1 MFTGKILPREFIVL
15 GKALGFTNRL
25 INPMRQL
32 RSIRFHLALVF
43 LFFFLLVVVLG
54 SFSISRLNNFNR
66 LSADVAQVWLPN
78 VHALGDLNNFT
89 SDFRATEGRNLLT
102 TNLAEIAATEQELAE
117 LDRSIAQAE
126 RAFERIQH
134 DNAENELYAKF
145 KEQWYDYRKTVNQIL
160 ALSRINRKPEA
171 TAIYMTSSRAAYN
184 AAGDTLSQLTGRTVT
199 NAEAARDRLASAYW
213 QAFWLISV
221 AIAIAGGMVAIAVM
235 YISRFISEPLLRLT
249 TCMHHLAVN
258 DTTIDIPDTE
268 RQDEIGDMARAAV
281 VFRNNAVELMRSQR
295 VLAQQAIKLEEQLEQ
310 EQRIALLQRNFVSM
324 ASHEFRTPLTIID
337 AHAQRLI
344 KMKDRMPTGEV
355 SERAGRMRSAVMR
368 MTHLMDNLLNFSRLI
383 DGGAGLYF
391 EPANIDLGALLR
403 EVCQFH
409 REMAP
414 GSRIVE
420 RFGPAPLP
428 MRGDPKLLFQV
439 FSNLLSN
446 AVKYSPE
453 GGPIEI
459 GAEVNA
465 DDVVIVVADRGI
477 GIPVDDLDRLFERY
491 YRGSNVSGIVG
502 TGVGLYLVKMVID
515 LHRGTMTVDSKEGE
529 GARFIVRLPVRV
541 ALETQSVLTTNR

>member
-1 MFTGKILPREFIVL
+1 MTTPRMSS
-15 GKALGFTNRL
+15 TQNS
-25 INPMRQL
+25 
-32 RSIRFHLALVF
+32 RSN
-43 LFFFLLVVVLG
+43 G
-54 SFSISRLNNFNR
+54 
-66 LSADVAQVWLPN
+66 
-78 VHALGDLNNFT
+78 
-89 SDFRATEGRNLLT
+89 T
-102 TNLAEIAATEQELAE
+102 TIEKN
-117 LDRSIAQAE
+117 
-126 RAFERIQH
+126 
-134 DNAENELYAKF
+134 
-145 KEQWYDYRKTVNQIL
+145 VNQIL

-310 EQRIALLQRNFVSM
+310 EQRLALLQRNFVSM

-391 EPANIDLGALLR
+391 EPTNIDLGALLR

-459 GAEVNA
+459 GAEVSA